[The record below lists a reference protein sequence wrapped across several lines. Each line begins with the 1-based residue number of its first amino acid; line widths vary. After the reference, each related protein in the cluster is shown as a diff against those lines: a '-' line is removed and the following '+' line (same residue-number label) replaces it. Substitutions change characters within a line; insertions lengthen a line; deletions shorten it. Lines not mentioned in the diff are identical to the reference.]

1 MTTNTNQSGE
11 KESNIVKFK
20 KKQQLNIGIII
31 FGIIFIYL
39 VATVVMYITAP
50 HITIYEVR
58 QGSILKDTAYTG
70 LAIRNEIVVNAT
82 ENGYIN
88 YYVQDGSKVKVGSN
102 IYTLSNEEL
111 VFDDLTSEE
120 ELELTSEEELTIALD
135 TLRSPGPVICP
146 GNIVQREDFSV
157 VSPVNHI
164 FCGITA
170 PVQHGVEIV
179 FKIVF
184 IVSCVEIKSIT
195 INHWSRICCVQG
207 FHNWV

>member
-120 ELELTSEEELTIALD
+120 ELELTSEE
-135 TLRSPGPVICP
+135 
-146 GNIVQREDFSV
+146 
-157 VSPVNHI
+157 
-164 FCGITA
+164 
-170 PVQHGVEIV
+170 
-179 FKIVF
+179 
-184 IVSCVEIKSIT
+184 
-195 INHWSRICCVQG
+195 
-207 FHNWV
+207 